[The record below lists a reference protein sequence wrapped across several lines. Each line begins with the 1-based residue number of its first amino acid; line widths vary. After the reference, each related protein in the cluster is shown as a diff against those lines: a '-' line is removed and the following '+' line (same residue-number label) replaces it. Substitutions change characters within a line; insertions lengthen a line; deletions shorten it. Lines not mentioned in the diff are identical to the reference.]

1 MHFTRQ
7 QIKEKIHEKIPLR
20 HNAKLSA
27 CFLTWFSHASNG
39 TCIIKFSHASNGTC
53 IIKYKN
59 QQTYLELYIKSPN
72 CHHESVLPQ
81 FKNEPQVTHLCNTV
95 YGLIPLLILIWQC
108 HVNGLH
114 RHVIYCTVRVVSG
127 EVPFWHCV
135 YAYSL
140 SEITETKHE
149 AFTQST
155 LWPLFKLLPW
165 QCFQQ
170 NHGVLM
176 RTHNYI
182 QSGFLLVMQFIFVLH
197 NYGNHLVTTQKWQCL

>member
-1 MHFTRQ
+1 MHFARQ
-7 QIKEKIHEKIPLR
+7 LITEKIHEKIPVC

-27 CFLTWFSHASNG
+27 CFLTCFSHASNG
-39 TCIIKFSHASNGTC
+39 TG

-81 FKNEPQVTHLCNTV
+81 FKNEPQVTHLLCNTE
-95 YGLIPLLILIWQC
+95 YGLVPLLILMWQC

-114 RHVIYCTVRVVSG
+114 CHVIYCTVCVVSG
-127 EVPFWHCV
+127 EVPFWPYV

-140 SEITETKHE
+140 SDITETKHE

-197 NYGNHLVTTQKWQCL
+197 NYGNHLVTPQKWQCL